1 MNTILNNWF
10 IHPEYKDEIGVYVQC
25 KDYHHYL
32 SIFDFLINPPTY
44 YAKNKIFGYCNDEM
58 DRFLTHNETYN
69 SDGNTSGY
77 FDSEETNIKEHS
89 NGLFDDRDEFIIYYD
104 EFDNCYYD
112 GSGLGFGYGHLDGS
126 SI

>member
-44 YAKNKIFGYCNDEM
+44 YTKNKIFGYCNDEM
-58 DRFLTHNETYN
+58 DRFLTTMKHIIVMEIQVATLIQRKLMLKNAVMDYLTI
-69 SDGNTSGY
+69 
-77 FDSEETNIKEHS
+77 ETNS
-89 NGLFDDRDEFIIYYD
+89 
-104 EFDNCYYD
+104 
-112 GSGLGFGYGHLDGS
+112 
-126 SI
+126 